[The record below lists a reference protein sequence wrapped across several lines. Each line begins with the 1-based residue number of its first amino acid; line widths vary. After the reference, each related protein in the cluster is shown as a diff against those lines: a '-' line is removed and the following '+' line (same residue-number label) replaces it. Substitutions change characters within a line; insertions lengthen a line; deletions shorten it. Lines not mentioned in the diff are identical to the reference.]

1 MRWALGTEP
10 CRLPGVLPGAA
21 LAGSKFW
28 ASVPAQNWVPWL
40 KITQLCFLLPVF
52 LPGKS
57 HGQRNLATV
66 HGVARVRHDLAT
78 KSPLNSFVTSWFSKR
93 TDLKPPFPAPYGLV
107 YSDLQLISLQYHHS
121 HAHAALQ
128 PHWTSLISLA
138 VLYLSFLCDHW
149 KKNFFL
155 FCKEPL
161 SLHHP
166 TLSYLVTS
174 CLTFVVSV

>member
-1 MRWALGTEP
+1 MVKNPP
-10 CRLPGVLPGAA
+10 CNAGNLKDAGLIPGWGRSPGE
-21 LAGSKFW
+21 GNGN
-28 ASVPAQNWVPWL
+28 P
-40 KITQLCFLLPVF
+40 LPVF

-66 HGVARVRHDLAT
+66 HGVTRVRHDLVT
-78 KSPLNSFVTSWFSKR
+78 KSPLNSLVTSWLSKR

-149 KKNFFL
+149 KIFFFYSARNPYPSIIL
-155 FCKEPL
+155 P
-161 SLHHP
+161 
-166 TLSYLVTS
+166 
-174 CLTFVVSV
+174 

>member
-1 MRWALGTEP
+1 MSWRKEW
-10 CRLPGVLPGAA
+10 LP
-21 LAGSKFW
+21 
-28 ASVPAQNWVPWL
+28 
-40 KITQLCFLLPVF
+40 TPVF

-66 HGVARVRHDLAT
+66 HGVTRVRHDLVT
-78 KSPLNSFVTSWFSKR
+78 KSPLNSLVTSWLSKR

-128 PHWTSLISLA
+128 PHWTSLISLV

-149 KKNFFL
+149 KIFFFYSARNPYPSIIL
-155 FCKEPL
+155 PWVPGHLLLNLRCFCLVAKLCPTPMQPL
-161 SLHHP
+161 GL
-166 TLSYLVTS
+166 
-174 CLTFVVSV
+174 